1 MKIIEATIEDT
12 DNIRALFREY
22 HQWLGVDLCF
32 QGFEEELA
40 TLPGKY
46 APPQGA
52 IFLAV
57 ENAEIVGCVAIRPF
71 TEQQAELKRLYL
83 RSAYQGQGIG
93 KQLFHKAMS
102 RAESIGY
109 QSIVLDTLPTMQT
122 AISLYQGYGFRE
134 IEGYYHNPDPG
145 AKYYRYDFG

>member
-22 HQWLGVDLCF
+22 QQWLGVDLCF
-32 QGFEEELA
+32 QGFEEELT

-46 APPQGA
+46 APPDGA
-52 IFLAV
+52 ILLAV
-57 ENAEIVGCVAIRPF
+57 ENDEIIGCVAIRPI

-102 RAESIGY
+102 RAKTIGY
-109 QSIVLDTLPTMQT
+109 QSVVLDTLPTMQS
-122 AISLYQGYGFRE
+122 ALYLYQAYGFRE
-134 IEGYYHNPDPG
+134 IEGYYHNPHPG
-145 AKYYRYDFG
+145 TKYYRYDFG